1 MKSKTSQFAFKA
13 PPEPFPIDKDR
24 LIRFKNKISAFQR
37 KFDFGIVNLPDIKKW
52 FEEKGYETSIKNYLN
67 NNVPLITALSSKLSL
82 DGVIWIKVKDHQFE
96 IKAVRDETMRA
107 RYNANRAREVFDGC
121 IPGPKLSSSE
131 REDLEVKAEAAER
144 FVMNHLGS
152 NGLKTIGEYDGDCDG
167 WIYGNDN
174 RTYSV
179 QVKWTPSGSFCLIPP
194 NLWKKEKADF
204 YVLVIG
210 DEVDKFHVAGWIPG
224 NVIKNNFV
232 KLPNISWKDKWDG
245 WRMGIRKEQM
255 RPFQELIKLC
265 NQPFPGEMIK
275 IHERVISEL
284 KKENWEVFKQLT
296 LKENEYLLLTGP
308 KSSFTISD
316 KPIDINDFSQSIVSN
331 FSKEDHD
338 IVEIFPD
345 SELIKNT
352 STNLHRIYHQVS
364 F

>member
-1 MKSKTSQFAFKA
+1 MKSKTSQFAFNA

-37 KFDFGIVNLPDIKKW
+37 KLDFSIVNLPDIKQW
-52 FEEKGYETSIKNYLN
+52 FEERKYETSIKNYIE
-67 NNVPLITALSSKLSL
+67 NNVPLITSLSSKLSL
-82 DGVIWIKVKDHQFE
+82 NGVVLIKLRDHPFE
-96 IKAVRDETMRA
+96 IRAVRDENMRA
-107 RYNANRAREVFDGC
+107 RYNANRARDIFDGC

-167 WIYGNDN
+167 WIYGKNN
-174 RTYSV
+174 TYSV
-179 QVKWTPSGSFCLIPP
+179 QVKWTPSGSFCLVPP

-204 YVLVIG
+204 YVLVTG
-210 DEVDKFHVAGWIPG
+210 EEVDKFHIAGWIPG

-232 KLPNISWKDKWDG
+232 KLPNISWKDKWNG

-255 RPFQELIKLC
+255 RPFQELIRLC
-265 NQPFPGEMIK
+265 DQPFPGEMIK

-284 KKENWEVFKQLT
+284 KNNGWEVFKQLV
-296 LKENEYLLLTGP
+296 LKENDYLIITGP
-308 KSSFTISD
+308 RKSLEINS
-316 KPIDINDFSQSIVSN
+316 KQIDLKNITQSIVTT

-338 IVEIFPD
+338 ILEIFPY

-352 STNLHRIYHQVS
+352 TTDLNRIYHKIS
-364 F
+364 L